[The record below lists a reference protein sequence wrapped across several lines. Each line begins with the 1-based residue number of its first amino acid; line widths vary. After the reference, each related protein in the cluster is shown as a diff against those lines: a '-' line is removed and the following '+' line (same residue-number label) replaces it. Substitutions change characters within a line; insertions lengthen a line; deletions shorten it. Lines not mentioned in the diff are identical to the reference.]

1 MAAGIAH
8 EIRNPLASM
17 SGSIQLLRRE
27 LSLRDD
33 QATLL
38 DIVLRESQRLNDII
52 KNFLSYAGPQRV
64 SRSRVDVARLV
75 REVGALLQQQAE
87 DTTPS
92 ITVRVD
98 AAEPVHHD
106 VDEAQ
111 VRQVLWNLAS
121 NGLKAMPDGG
131 VLHLGVQAVV
141 ETAGASVRL
150 SVRDEG
156 VGMAAADIER
166 MFQPFPERVQAGQ
179 WPWPRN
185 RPAHRDRSRRPRLG
199 AVDAG
204 GGHRGDRLVAGAA
217 GPRAGRF
224 DPPERLN
231 PCRCRRS

>member
-64 SRSRVDVARLV
+64 SRSRVDVACLV
-75 REVGALLQQQAE
+75 REVGALLQQQGHGRHAV
-87 DTTPS
+87 D
-92 ITVRVD
+92 RRCAVD

-111 VRQVLWNLAS
+111 VRQVMWNLAS
-121 NGLKAMPDGG
+121 NGLKAMPEGG
-131 VLHLGVQAVV
+131 VLRLGVRGRGRRPAGHRCGCRCATRVSAWHRPTSSACSSRSRAASGRAVASASRSSGASSPI
-141 ETAGASVRL
+141 TAGASRC
-150 SVRDEG
+150 
-156 VGMAAADIER
+156 
-166 MFQPFPERVQAGQ
+166 
-179 WPWPRN
+179 
-185 RPAHRDRSRRPRLG
+185 SRRPG
-199 AVDAG
+199 AGTEVIVSLPAQAARPQVDPI
-204 GGHRGDRLVAGAA
+204 L
-217 GPRAGRF
+217 
-224 DPPERLN
+224 
-231 PCRCRRS
+231 RSA